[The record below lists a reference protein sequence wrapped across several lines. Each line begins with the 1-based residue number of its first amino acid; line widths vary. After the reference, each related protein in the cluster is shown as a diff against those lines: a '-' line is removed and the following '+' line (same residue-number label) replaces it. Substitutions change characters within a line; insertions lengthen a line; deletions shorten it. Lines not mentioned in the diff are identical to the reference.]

1 MAITDPTELN
11 VETTGKLGNTVYY
24 QVDGEK
30 IERAYVIPVQP
41 GTGQQRKWW
50 AQFRRLIRRWQAFND
65 AQKEVWNDLGDV
77 FHMSGFNK
85 YMSINLKLVA

>member
-1 MAITDPTELN
+1 MALTDPTEINL
-11 VETTGKLGNTVYY
+11 ETTGKLGNTVYY

-30 IERAYVIPVQP
+30 RERAYVIPVQP

-50 AQFRRLIRRWQAFND
+50 AQFIRFVKMWQALND
-65 AQKEVWNDLGDV
+65 AQKEVWNNLGDI

-85 YMSINLKLVA
+85 YMSENLKEVA